1 MTLFFCYRFF
11 YPFHILLLS
20 LFVDYSSSVRFR
32 ISSLCSRYEEIEHTE
47 SFSSQN
53 HHHQKSSNS
62 MTLRVLFHSNAK
74 VLFYR
79 EERWRKQTWM
89 KNKRRKGESETSAG
103 WPPYLHGWLKWLFPP
118 FLSPSSLPSFHSKHY
133 FQLQST
139 ATQLTENFTHSL
151 FSPFPSFPPFKES
164 SPWFLISS
172 PSLSSNSIQFIQTQF
187 S

>member
-1 MTLFFCYRFF
+1 MTLSFCCRFF
-11 YPFHILLLS
+11 YQFHILLL
-20 LFVDYSSSVRFR
+20 R
-32 ISSLCSRYEEIEHTE
+32 SLCGLLVEC
-47 SFSSQN
+47 SFRTFPLLSWWGDQMHQKLFFSQN
-53 HHHQKSSNS
+53 HDHHKSSHS
-62 MTLRVLFHSNAK
+62 MTLRVPIHSSAKALFSK
-74 VLFYR
+74 

-118 FLSPSSLPSFHSKHY
+118 FLSPSSLPSFHPKQY
-133 FQLQST
+133 FQLQSA

-151 FSPFPSFPPFKES
+151 YSPFPSFPPFKES

-172 PSLSSNSIQFIQTQF
+172 LSLSSNSIQFIQTQF